1 MKTIVI
7 TGASSGLGEELTR
20 RFAAEGN
27 QVCALAR
34 SVDKLETLKN
44 EYPENIHVFQT
55 DISSDDDVEKSFK
68 AIEKQFTSIDLL
80 VNNAGFVGGGEVDKV
95 DWSKEDWESSAKVLD
110 INLKGTMYC
119 CFAAIPLMKKEQA
132 GRIINISSIAA
143 LPGGALPMF
152 LKDDGSVKSGVYAM
166 SKAGVNA
173 IGETLGYSL
182 HQNNI
187 TLSTIMPGAIDT
199 PLWYNEK
206 GESRYPIKDAKLMS
220 VEEVADTICFVAAQ
234 PNYICFKTITMF
246 PICEWK

>member
-44 EYPENIHVFQT
+44 EYPENIHIFQT
-55 DISSDDDVEKSFK
+55 DIASEDDVEKSFK
-68 AIEKQFTSIDLL
+68 AIENQFDSIDLL
-80 VNNAGFVGGGEVDKV
+80 INNAGYVGGDRVDKA
-95 DWSKEDWESSAKVLD
+95 DWTKDDWKDSAKVID
-110 INLKGTMYC
+110 VNLKGTMYC
-119 CFAAIPLMKKEQA
+119 CFAGIALMKKKQS

-152 LKDDGSVKSGVYAM
+152 LKDDGVVNSGIYSI
-166 SKAGVNA
+166 SKAAINA
-173 IGETLGYSL
+173 IGESLGHSL

-206 GESRYPIKDAKLMS
+206 GECRYPIKDAKLMS
-220 VEEVADTICFVAAQ
+220 AAEVANTICFVASQ
-234 PNYICFKTITMF
+234 PNHICFKTVTMF
-246 PICEWK
+246 PTCEWK